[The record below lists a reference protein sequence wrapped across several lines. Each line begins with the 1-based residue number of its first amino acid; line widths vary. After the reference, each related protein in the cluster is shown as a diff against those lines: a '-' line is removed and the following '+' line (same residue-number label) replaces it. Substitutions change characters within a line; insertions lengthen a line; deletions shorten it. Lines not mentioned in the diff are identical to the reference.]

1 MTANE
6 NRFTSSLD
14 LPGAAPGSARQADEQ
29 SKRTYA
35 VFLTALFLLLVL
47 GWISLA
53 ALVGATQ
60 ALGASEV
67 LPAQAASQ
75 ADYFPFTNANEQ
87 AQAPVVK
94 EHIQEH

>member
-14 LPGAAPGSARQADEQ
+14 TPGSAPRADEQ

-53 ALVGATQ
+53 ALVSATQ
-60 ALGASEV
+60 APGVDEAS
-67 LPAQAASQ
+67 PAQAREPQ
-75 ADYFPFTNANEQ
+75 ADTLPSAGAKEQ
-87 AQAPVVK
+87 AQTPVVT
-94 EHIQEH
+94 ERIQAF